1 MKQLSFIQHTYSK
14 SAVRSGSTEVQDAEK
29 TAPQRHFSQRVC
41 RYVCVMLHMMCVSV
55 HVWFVREVS
64 GRIASVPHYH
74 VHATVLSIDGKGHIN
89 SIAASSHVED
99 PLHQEFSAAWLR
111 CRSLHQ

>member
-1 MKQLSFIQHTYSK
+1 MH
-14 SAVRSGSTEVQDAEK
+14 RNSGSTEVQDAEK
-29 TAPQRHFSQRVC
+29 NCSTAAFLTACVC
-41 RYVCVMLHMMCVSV
+41 ICVLCYITCVSV
-55 HVWFVREVS
+55 HMWFVREVS